1 MEELSQEYVMS
12 IIFRNSLDKEELL
25 LKKYENYYPIIKNK
39 ELKEIV
45 KEFKKVSREHLNI
58 MKDKMIKLK
67 IQ

>member
-25 LKKYENYYPIIKNK
+25 LKKYEDYYPIIKNK

>member
-25 LKKYENYYPIIKNK
+25 LKKYENYYSIIKNK